1 MVLWAGTARAWSS
14 GMIGARR
21 SRPLPMRRGLLVLL
35 AALFV
40 VILPF
45 AGTAGR
51 LAAAELQPLEI
62 ASKSGV
68 HIFAVEMASPPAE
81 EARGLMDPPGPPG
94 GPGRL
99 VRLPPRTAQ
108 CFLVEN
114 TFHPPHTV
122 LLP

>member
-1 MVLWAGTARAWSS
+1 MVLWAGAARAWSP

-51 LAAAELQPLEI
+51 LAAAGLQPLEI
-62 ASKSGV
+62 ASKSRV
-68 HIFAVEMASPPAE
+68 HLLPRGMAATPAAQ
-81 EARGLMDPPGPPG
+81 ARGLIARPRPPQRHG
-94 GPGRL
+94 
-99 VRLPPRTAQ
+99 
-108 CFLVEN
+108 
-114 TFHPPHTV
+114 HV
-122 LLP
+122 LHL